1 MLENRIIAHLDLDS
15 FFVSVER
22 LSNRRLIGVPV
33 IIGGFSG
40 RGVVC
45 SCSYESRKF
54 GVRSGMPMRT
64 AKYLCP
70 EAVYIKGDM
79 DAYSKYSHIVTDIIA
94 ENAPVYEKASIDEH
108 YIDITGLDK
117 FYGSYKWT
125 KELRKK
131 IIKNTGLPISFGLS
145 VNKTVAKIAT
155 GESRPFG
162 ELFIE
167 KAKVRPFLD
176 PLSIAKIPMLGKKSY
191 RLLTS
196 MGVSDIKT
204 VSKLPIE
211 MLENLMGKSGRTIW
225 EKSNG
230 IDNTPVETY
239 SEKKSIGTETTF
251 ETDTTDVNK
260 INNILVMMVEK
271 LAFKLRKDQW
281 MSSCVVIKIRYA
293 DFNTYT
299 LQRKIAYTA
308 FDHEIIPV
316 VKELFLKLYSRRV
329 LIRLIGIKFTGLVR
343 STRQLSLFDDS
354 QKMDSLYFYLDNI
367 KKKYGEHSVFRA
379 VRKGS

>member
-1 MLENRIIAHLDLDS
+1 MLKNRIVAHLDLDS

-22 LSNRRLIGVPV
+22 LNNSKLIGVPV

-40 RGVVC
+40 RGVVA

-54 GVRSGMPMRT
+54 GVKSGMPIRT

-94 ENAPVYEKASIDEH
+94 ENSPAYEKASIDEH

-125 KELRKK
+125 KELRRK

-155 GESRPFG
+155 GESKPYG

-176 PLSIAKIPMLGKKSY
+176 PLSVSKIPMLGKKSY
-191 RLLTS
+191 LLLKS
-196 MGVSDIKT
+196 MGVYDIKT
-204 VSKLPIE
+204 ASKLPVE
-211 MLENLMGKSGRTIW
+211 MLENLMGKNGRAIW
-225 EKSNG
+225 EKANG
-230 IDNTPVETY
+230 IDNAPIETY
-239 SEKKSIGTETTF
+239 NEKKSISSETTF
-251 ETDTTDVNK
+251 ETDTSDINK

-281 MSSCVVIKIRYA
+281 MACCVVLKIRYA
-293 DFNTYT
+293 DFDTYT
-299 LQRKIAYTA
+299 LQKKIAYTA

-316 VKELFLKLYSRRV
+316 AKELFLKLYSRRV

-343 STRQLSLFDDS
+343 STKQLNLFEDS

-379 VRKGS
+379 VRKGC